1 LFTRGLTLFTSEV
14 FLKQRVAMNKKE
26 FSIPFSGLK
35 QGKHEFEYKVK
46 SEFFESFEYDEFN
59 DANISLKVEM
69 NKTSTMLELVLIA
82 QGNVNVN
89 CDLSNEPFD
98 LGVSDELELVVK
110 FGDSFNDENDEILI
124 IPHGEHQVNIAQYVY
139 EMIVLAV
146 PQKRVHPKVL
156 DGSMKSEALE
166 KLENL
171 KPRAEKE
178 NKETDPR
185 WDALKKLKTD
195 K

>member
-1 LFTRGLTLFTSEV
+1 M
-14 FLKQRVAMNKKE
+14 KKKE

-35 QGKHEFEYKVK
+35 QGKHEFEYEVRN
-46 SEFFESFEYDEFN
+46 EFFESFEYNEFN
-59 DANISLKVEM
+59 DANIDLKVEM
-69 NKTSTMLELVLIA
+69 NKTSTMLELVLNA
-82 QGNVNVN
+82 QGHVNVN

-98 LGVSDELELVVK
+98 LSIGDKLELVVK

-146 PQKRVHPKVL
+146 PHKRVHPKVL

-166 KLENL
+166 KLKNL
-171 KPRAEKE
+171 NPNSAKDNKE
-178 NKETDPR
+178 ETDPR

>member
-1 LFTRGLTLFTSEV
+1 
-14 FLKQRVAMNKKE
+14 MNKKE

-35 QGKHEFEYKVK
+35 QGKHEFEYEVK
-46 SEFFESFEYDEFN
+46 NEFFESFEYDEFN

-69 NKTSTMLELVLIA
+69 NKTSTMLELVFIA
-82 QGNVNVN
+82 QGHVNVN

-98 LGVSDELELVVK
+98 LGVGDELELVVK

-166 KLENL
+166 KLQNL
-171 KPRAEKE
+171 KPSAEKD
-178 NKETDPR
+178 NKEETDPR